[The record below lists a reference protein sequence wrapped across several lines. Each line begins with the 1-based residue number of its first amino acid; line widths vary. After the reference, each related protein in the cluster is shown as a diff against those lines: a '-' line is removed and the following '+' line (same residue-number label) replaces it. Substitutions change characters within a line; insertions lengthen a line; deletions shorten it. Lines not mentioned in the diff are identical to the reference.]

1 MGQTISSVG
10 AATSA
15 STRTA
20 GDQRKKKQSR
30 FGAQI
35 KAVTRTEIQTEQKNT
50 SASSTIENSQNLSI
64 SSSNKV
70 GKNTWI
76 SVTADGKYYG
86 GYQSQKKNQ
95 TLERLVI

>member
-20 GDQRKKKQSR
+20 GDQRRKKQSR
-30 FGAQI
+30 LGAQI

-76 SVTADGKYYG
+76 SVAADRKDYDGLSVRRRIRSWKD
-86 GYQSQKKNQ
+86 Q
-95 TLERLVI
+95 